1 LESKESNSRIERLL
15 VALLLQ
21 SMKGTSLTERIKV
34 LNMAGFSNVEVADIL
49 DVTAHS
55 VSQQLYAAQKAK
67 RPRKVSKK

>member
-1 LESKESNSRIERLL
+1 LELSESTSRIERLL

-49 DVTAHS
+49 GVTAHS
-55 VSQQLYAAQKAK
+55 VSQQLYAAQKTK
-67 RPRKVSKK
+67 RPRKVTK